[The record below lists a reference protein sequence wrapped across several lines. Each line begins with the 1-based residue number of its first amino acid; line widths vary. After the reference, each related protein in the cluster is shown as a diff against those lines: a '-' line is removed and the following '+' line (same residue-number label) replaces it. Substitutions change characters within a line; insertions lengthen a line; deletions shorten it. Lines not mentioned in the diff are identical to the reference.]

1 MIPGGRVGPQWER
14 EIFTFS
20 KPNRSEKLKRV
31 WNDPQVVLTEGCSNH
46 DTWSRAEPSNGV
58 GFLHSNTRIK
68 QSLMVL
74 DTSLSYT
81 LMTLRQNMTFS
92 PSFRLMWHNGCTG
105 IIIEL
110 YIH

>member
-81 LMTLRQNMTFS
+81 FDDVTSEHDIFTQFPCHVAQWLYGDQN
-92 PSFRLMWHNGCTG
+92 
-105 IIIEL
+105 
-110 YIH
+110 

>member
-1 MIPGGRVGPQWER
+1 MISGSRVGPQRER
-14 EIFTFS
+14 EIFNFS

-58 GFLHSNTRIK
+58 GFLHSYTRIK

-74 DTSLSYT
+74 DTSLTYT
-81 LMTLRQNMTFS
+81 FDDLTSEHNIFTQFPSHVAQWLYGDQN
-92 PSFRLMWHNGCTG
+92 
-105 IIIEL
+105 
-110 YIH
+110 